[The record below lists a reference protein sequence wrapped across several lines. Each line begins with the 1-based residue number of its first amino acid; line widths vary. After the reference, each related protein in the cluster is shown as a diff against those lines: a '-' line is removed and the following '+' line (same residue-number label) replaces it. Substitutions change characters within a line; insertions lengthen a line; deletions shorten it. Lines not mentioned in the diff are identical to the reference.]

1 MIKNF
6 VILLVGLI
14 LGLTIPT
21 AISAV
26 NKSQSEDVTERIYT
40 MTVQTNEGNY
50 RLFVYHDWS
59 MYGLAGGITAVKIK

>member
-1 MIKNF
+1 MIKNIM
-6 VILLVGLI
+6 ILFIGLI

-26 NKSQSEDVTERIYT
+26 NKLQSEDVTEHIYT

-59 MYGLAGGITAVKIK
+59 CNGLAGGITAVKIK

>member
-1 MIKNF
+1 MIRNL

-26 NKSQSEDVTERIYT
+26 NKSQSEDVTEHIYT

-59 MYGLAGGITAVKIK
+59 AYGLAGGITAVKIK